1 MKPLQAILAAFLCV
15 CSPMLAYSQN
25 AVEEVFNSN
34 DSSSQQTFTSEVDF
48 SPLPPAPPVEEPSL
62 DLGYEIEGCSDAQCT
77 DTFDECVTDCQS
89 PVWVNFSPYLWAT
102 QTKGTVTVEGNTVPL
117 NLDLSDLWDIM
128 KNGEVRGGFMGH
140 VEFGRDN
147 WSMMINADII
157 TNIVGC
163 GIDTECFI
171 ILIKG
176 IGAWQ
181 RRV

>member
-102 QTKGTVTVEGNTVPL
+102 QTKGTVTVEGWAGRCRDPVWIRLHSKPGT
-117 NLDLSDLWDIM
+117 NLRSPHSRDLL
-128 KNGEVRGGFMGH
+128 
-140 VEFGRDN
+140 
-147 WSMMINADII
+147 
-157 TNIVGC
+157 
-163 GIDTECFI
+163 
-171 ILIKG
+171 
-176 IGAWQ
+176 GA
-181 RRV
+181 VS